1 MIYLILFFEF
11 FKIGLLAIGGGLA
24 TIPFLY
30 DLSAKTGWFTVQQL
44 TDMIAIAESTPG
56 PIGINMATN
65 AGFTVAGILGGIVAT
80 LGIVAPSFIVIMIVA
95 KILDRFRESFVVQS
109 IFYGLR
115 PASVALIAAA
125 GVTVAK
131 LALLTLDKWN
141 ITGVIADLFNFKS
154 ILLAAAV
161 FVMIKIFK
169 GHPILYILL
178 SAVVGIVF
186 QFAQ

>member
-1 MIYLILFFEF
+1 MC
-11 FKIGLLAIGGGLA
+11 
-24 TIPFLY
+24 TT
-30 DLSAKTGWFTVQQL
+30 S
-44 TDMIAIAESTPG
+44 M
-56 PIGINMATN
+56 
-65 AGFTVAGILGGIVAT
+65 
-80 LGIVAPSFIVIMIVA
+80 
-95 KILDRFRESFVVQS
+95 S

-154 ILLAAAV
+154 ILLAAAI
-161 FVMIKIFK
+161 FVMIKLFK